1 MKMSRLFPVILIT
14 FLLLAMNDVGAK
26 PAPAN
31 SYYEQPIPKPIR
43 KIIKAIEKA
52 NVFVLQK
59 PEQTSPLITDLEE
72 NYFLLSKL
80 ATSDELEGLIRT
92 HKNAVVRLYAFKA
105 LTTQVHNIPGVT
117 MDIINNDRAIIA
129 CIKGDKTENVEL
141 RILAQ
146 NFLN

>member
-1 MKMSRLFPVILIT
+1 MKLSKLFRLLLIT
-14 FLLLAMNDVGAK
+14 VLLLAMNDVRAK

-31 SYYEQPIPKPIR
+31 SYEQPIPKPIR
-43 KIIKAIEKA
+43 KIVKAIEKA

-59 PEQTSPLITDLEE
+59 PEQTSPLLRDLEE

-117 MDIINNDRAIIA
+117 MDIINNERATIA

>member
-1 MKMSRLFPVILIT
+1 MKLSKIFP
-14 FLLLAMNDVGAK
+14 LLLIIVVLLNMNDVMAK

-31 SYYEQPIPKPIR
+31 IYDQPIPKPIR
-43 KIIKAIEKA
+43 KIVKEIEKA
-52 NVFVLQK
+52 NVFLLQK
-59 PEQTSPLITDLEE
+59 PEQTSPLLTDLEE

-80 ATSDELEGLIRT
+80 ATSNELEDLIRT

-105 LTTQVHNIPGVT
+105 LTTQVHNIPGIT
-117 MDIINNDRAIIA
+117 MDIIHNDKATIA